1 MGLSASLERFFP
13 RPIRLLLVIFC
24 CALLG
29 WLLTRSFAYQWHW
42 ETIPKW
48 TIVIKRG
55 LLTTLFFSVGSI
67 FFASILG
74 VLLSLLSA
82 SRIPVIR
89 DVYVVFIEIVRNTPL
104 LVQILIGYFVI
115 GSIFN
120 LSAIV
125 AGIATLSIFTSA
137 YVAEI
142 IRGGIES
149 VDKGQREAAYTL
161 GMSGTQT
168 TWLIVMPQAI
178 KVSLPA
184 LTGQL
189 VSTIKDSS
197 LLSVIAVQELTL
209 STQQAISNSAASFE
223 FWSLNAILYFIIC
236 FPLSR
241 LVGHLEK
248 RMKRRVS

>member
-1 MGLSASLERFFP
+1 MEALYSQRFIY
-13 RPIRLLLVIFC
+13 RALRITLLIFLI
-24 CALLG
+24 AFVG
-29 WLLTRSFAYQWHW
+29 WFVTRSFEYTWAW
-42 ETIPKW
+42 ETLPKW
-48 TIVIKRG
+48 FLVIKKG
-55 LLTTLFFSVGSI
+55 LVTTILFSI
-67 FFASILG
+67 GTVFFASILG
-74 VLLSLLSA
+74 ILLSLLSI
-82 SRIPVIR
+82 SKISLVREFYSI
-89 DVYVVFIEIVRNTPL
+89 FIEIVRNTPL

-115 GSIFN
+115 GSVFN
-120 LSAIV
+120 LSAVV
-125 AGIATLSIFTSA
+125 AGIAALSFFTSA
-137 YVAEI
+137 YMAEI

-161 GMSGTQT
+161 GMSNTQT

-178 KVSLPA
+178 RISLPS

-223 FWSLNAILYFIIC
+223 FWTLNAALYFTIC

-248 RMKRRVS
+248 RMKARVA